1 MDIRGRF
8 FGSQQG
14 PAGKRLSSRKR
25 RKPAFPT
32 ESPSLQQRQQLPE
45 RSDPVRRTAFAR
57 HTRGIEPDR
66 IDPGPLRAG
75 NIAVRVVA
83 DHHGRTG
90 LYPCQIEG
98 VFENARIGF
107 VRPGVFGANDAPEI
121 AVQPAV
127 TQLDLLHSGET
138 VGHDI
143 HRIPPAQLADD
154 FPRMRNQAAERR
166 GELQV
171 IVGQSPG
178 QRPVAQADFVE
189 HPLET
194 RVAQRLARDLP
205 VAVIVP
211 QPGVD
216 PLEHREAALEPDAG
230 TIQAVTAVQ
239 HPQGFLLIAIDIPQR
254 AVEIEKQAVVPHRFF
269 ATFADKDSANGRAGS
284 MPSHFRHVRAFPE
297 AAAAGRTGR
306 AFPGIAS
313 PAGRHESGRAAR
325 AGQKRLR

>member
-1 MDIRGRF
+1 M
-8 FGSQQG
+8 
-14 PAGKRLSSRKR
+14 
-25 RKPAFPT
+25 
-32 ESPSLQQRQQLPE
+32 
-45 RSDPVRRTAFAR
+45 
-57 HTRGIEPDR
+57 
-66 IDPGPLRAG
+66 
-75 NIAVRVVA
+75 
-83 DHHGRTG
+83 
-90 LYPCQIEG
+90 
-98 VFENARIGF
+98 
-107 VRPGVFGANDAPEI
+107 
-121 AVQPAV
+121 

-154 FPRMRNQAAERR
+154 LPRMRNQAAERR

-171 IVGQSPG
+171 IVGQCPG
-178 QRPVAQADFVE
+178 QCPVAQADLVE

-194 RVAQRLARDLP
+194 RVAQRFARDFP

-269 ATFADKDSANGRAGS
+269 VTFAGKDSANGRAGN
-284 MPSHFRHVRAFPE
+284 MPPHFRHVRAFPE
-297 AAAAGRTGR
+297 AAAAGRTDHAFSGNRVPGR
-306 AFPGIAS
+306 
-313 PAGRHESGRAAR
+313 
-325 AGQKRLR
+325 KT

>member
-1 MDIRGRF
+1 MTGPHFLRIRPGDQPTGVPVRQPYRHDSRPAERTAAGRSARKREKKAGTRPATRSIRNRRDRRTSGAGVRPPRSAGTKKPAAMDIRGRF

-107 VRPGVFGANDAPEI
+107 VRPASSE
-121 AVQPAV
+121 Q
-127 TQLDLLHSGET
+127 TT
-138 VGHDI
+138 
-143 HRIPPAQLADD
+143 
-154 FPRMRNQAAERR
+154 PR
-166 GELQV
+166 
-171 IVGQSPG
+171 
-178 QRPVAQADFVE
+178 
-189 HPLET
+189 
-194 RVAQRLARDLP
+194 
-205 VAVIVP
+205 
-211 QPGVD
+211 
-216 PLEHREAALEPDAG
+216 
-230 TIQAVTAVQ
+230 
-239 HPQGFLLIAIDIPQR
+239 
-254 AVEIEKQAVVPHRFF
+254 K
-269 ATFADKDSANGRAGS
+269 
-284 MPSHFRHVRAFPE
+284 
-297 AAAAGRTGR
+297 
-306 AFPGIAS
+306 
-313 PAGRHESGRAAR
+313 
-325 AGQKRLR
+325 